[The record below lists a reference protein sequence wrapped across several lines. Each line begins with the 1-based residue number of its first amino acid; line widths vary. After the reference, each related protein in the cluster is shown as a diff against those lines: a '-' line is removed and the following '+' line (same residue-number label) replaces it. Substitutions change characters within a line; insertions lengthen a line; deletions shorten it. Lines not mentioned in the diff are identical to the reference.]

1 MKIFSMHQKPIGHKM
16 FVPLK
21 VCDIKGS
28 WQFM

>member
-1 MKIFSMHQKPIGHKM
+1 MHQKPIGHKR